1 MVKILLSLKQDFFY
15 FLFFLQFALEG
26 ETTTG
31 NEGDIALDDLSVF
44 DGSCQEVKDQG
55 EVMKTNRGVIFVVE
69 YSSSRSNRY
78 S

>member
-44 DGSCQEVKDQG
+44 YIYIPIYHQYELW
-55 EVMKTNRGVIFVVE
+55 
-69 YSSSRSNRY
+69 
-78 S
+78 